1 MTEEEVI
8 ETQTEPAPP
17 AEDGGLHPD
26 LVMGLGK
33 LHDSGLRFVT
43 VVVQPNGELT
53 LHTAEKSNRIE
64 IVGMLEVARDA
75 VRS

>member
-1 MTEEEVI
+1 MTEEEQSM
-8 ETQTEPAPP
+8 ETN
-17 AEDGGLHPD
+17 GLPED
-26 LVMGLGK
+26 LVNGLSL
-33 LHDSGLRFVT
+33 LHKTGLRFVT

-53 LHTAEKSNRIE
+53 LHTAENSNRIE

>member
-1 MTEEEVI
+1 MTEEQKE
-8 ETQTEPAPP
+8 TEPS
-17 AEDGGLHPD
+17 DDNNGLSED
-26 LVMGLGK
+26 LVNGLSL
-33 LHDSGLRFVT
+33 LHKTGLRFVT

-53 LHTAEKSNRIE
+53 LHTAENSNRIE

>member
-1 MTEEEVI
+1 MTEEEQQ
-8 ETQTEPAPP
+8 TQPS
-17 AEDGGLHPD
+17 EDNNGLSED
-26 LVMGLGK
+26 LVNGLSL
-33 LHDSGLRFVT
+33 LHKAGLRFVT

-53 LHTAEKSNRIE
+53 LHTAENSNRIE

>member
-1 MTEEEVI
+1 MTEE
-8 ETQTEPAPP
+8 TENN
-17 AEDGGLHPD
+17 GLPED
-26 LVMGLGK
+26 LVNGLAL
-33 LHDSGLRFVT
+33 LHKTGLRFVT

-53 LHTAEKSNRIE
+53 LHTAENSNRIE

>member
-1 MTEEEVI
+1 MRNMTEEAQPI
-8 ETQTEPAPP
+8 A
-17 AEDGGLHPD
+17 DNNGLPED
-26 LVMGLGK
+26 LVNGLSL
-33 LHDSGLRFVT
+33 LHKTGLRFVT

-53 LHTAEKSNRIE
+53 LHTAENSNRIE

>member
-1 MTEEEVI
+1 MTEE
-8 ETQTEPAPP
+8 TQNN
-17 AEDGGLHPD
+17 GLPED
-26 LVMGLGK
+26 LVNGLAL
-33 LHDSGLRFVT
+33 LHKAGLRFVT

-53 LHTAEKSNRIE
+53 LHTAENSNRIE

>member
-1 MTEEEVI
+1 MTEEEQQ
-8 ETQTEPAPP
+8 TQPS
-17 AEDGGLHPD
+17 EDNNGLPED
-26 LVMGLGK
+26 LVNGLSL
-33 LHDSGLRFVT
+33 LHKAGLRFVT

-53 LHTAEKSNRIE
+53 LHTAENSNRIE

>member
-1 MTEEEVI
+1 MTEEQKE
-8 ETQTEPAPP
+8 TEPS
-17 AEDGGLHPD
+17 DDNNGLSED
-26 LVMGLGK
+26 LVNGLSL
-33 LHDSGLRFVT
+33 LHNTGLRFVT

-53 LHTAEKSNRIE
+53 LHTAENSNRIE

>member
-1 MTEEEVI
+1 MTEEEQPI
-8 ETQTEPAPP
+8 ETN
-17 AEDGGLHPD
+17 GLPED
-26 LVMGLGK
+26 LVNGLAL
-33 LHDSGLRFVT
+33 LHKTGLRFVT

-53 LHTAEKSNRIE
+53 LHTAENSNRIE

>member
-8 ETQTEPAPP
+8 ETQTEAPVLP
-17 AEDGGLHPD
+17 DNGGLHPD

-53 LHTAEKSNRIE
+53 LHTADKSNRIE

>member
-1 MTEEEVI
+1 MTEEEQSM
-8 ETQTEPAPP
+8 ETN
-17 AEDGGLHPD
+17 GLPED
-26 LVMGLGK
+26 LVNGLAL
-33 LHDSGLRFVT
+33 LHKTGLRFVT

-53 LHTAEKSNRIE
+53 LHTAENSNRIE

>member
-1 MTEEEVI
+1 MTEEEQQ
-8 ETQTEPAPP
+8 TQPS
-17 AEDGGLHPD
+17 EDNNVNGLS
-26 LVMGLGK
+26 L
-33 LHDSGLRFVT
+33 LHKAGLRFVT

-53 LHTAEKSNRIE
+53 LHTAENSNRIE

>member
-1 MTEEEVI
+1 MINMTEETKT
-8 ETQTEPAPP
+8 ETENN
-17 AEDGGLHPD
+17 GLPED
-26 LVMGLGK
+26 LVNGLTL
-33 LHDSGLRFVT
+33 LHKTGLRFVT

-53 LHTAEKSNRIE
+53 LHTAENSNRIE